1 MTRAQQ
7 SRSTLAKSVNE
18 KSGLSFNVKRRLKF
32 SWQLS
37 RHRFCVGP
45 SFGPPGSRGWSHAQ
59 SQSCFVCRRRDR
71 GGLHLGQARPIF
83 RRSWQARPIAAGAW
97 SQEFTG
103 GWYLRGDIGVGAQ
116 SFKEFDFVQTNSAF
130 VWPAS
135 WRIDQ
140 REMGDASFVGGGFGY
155 QWNSWL
161 RFDATAE
168 YRAKTKFKAIG
179 SYTEFCPGGRC
190 FDVYDGNHSAVVL
203 MANGYIDLG
212 TWMCLTPFIG
222 AGVGFARHSITGFTD
237 VGFISDGT
245 TGFGYAANNDFSEW
259 KFAWAVHAGVA
270 YNVTN
275 NFKMELAYRYLNFGN
290 VNTSIID
297 CASGGCSTGGG
308 PRAFYT
314 FREFDF
320 AGHQARHA
328 LDARPPT

>member
-1 MTRAQQ
+1 
-7 SRSTLAKSVNE
+7 
-18 KSGLSFNVKRRLKF
+18 
-32 SWQLS
+32 
-37 RHRFCVGP
+37 
-45 SFGPPGSRGWSHAQ
+45 
-59 SQSCFVCRRRDR
+59 
-71 GGLHLGQARPIF
+71 
-83 RRSWQARPIAAGAW
+83 
-97 SQEFTG
+97 
-103 GWYLRGDIGVGAQ
+103 
-116 SFKEFDFVQTNSAF
+116 

-140 REMGDASFVGGGFGY
+140 REMGDAAFIGGGIGF

-161 RFDATAE
+161 RFDGTAE
-168 YRAKTKFKAIG
+168 YRMKAKFKTIG

-222 AGVGFARHSITGFTD
+222 GGVGYARHSISGFTD

-245 TGFGYAANNDFSEW
+245 TGFGYAANNDFAEW

-275 NFKMELAYRYLNFGN
+275 NFKMELAYRYMNFGN

-314 FREFDF
+314 FREMDSHDLKFGMRWMLQPEQV
-320 AGHQARHA
+320 APVYQ
-328 LDARPPT
+328 PPLVRKG